1 MKASLSTE
9 ESLRRL
15 YGRDQGDLPPL
26 LRRLFTARP
35 SGVVQPKTEQEAVE
49 AIREAYAKGEPIVF
63 RGAGSS
69 AFGQSV
75 PVLGGLVL
83 DASFLKQVRS
93 FDPDN
98 GTVTVEAGARW
109 ADLAAFLDERNWA
122 FGSYPSSW
130 YSTVGGW
137 VQTGGCGISTHR
149 FGALR
154 SQVTALRVCVG
165 NGQIMELNNGH
176 PDFEAFFQTE
186 GQMGLVLQATLRIR
200 PKPEGEY
207 PLLVECKDEAEAW
220 RLLGLARSQKGLVHA
235 SVYNALRT
243 SHFNHTFRERMERK
257 ASALAARGIC
267 SGAPA
272 LLLMVER
279 YEEYKELRAWVRAQG
294 KTESPAA
301 AASYVWAERFYPL
314 KGKKAEQM
322 LLGNELVVPDANL
335 AQYSATIQSLAKAQ
349 GVELAVE
356 ANAAEAGETI
366 VIASFYTP
374 YGRQAE
380 FAGRLPLV
388 FRLDRVGV
396 EQFRGRLYH
405 VGTYNTWAVDRKFPS
420 ERLLALKTAKV
431 RLDPKGL
438 FNPGKFFELK
448 TRWTG
453 WLSPSAHFKAARW
466 LIPRIEDKPW
476 LARLAAWVLSL
487 VPMEGD
493 PKLTGDALQKTARE
507 CVNCGF
513 CIPVCPA
520 YLATKDERTTARGK
534 LNLFLSG
541 RKLSAKDVELL
552 HSCMHCGACTEVCQS
567 TLDLVPAWREL
578 ETRVA
583 KENGGRPAQAIEKF
597 VADVEASADYQRL
610 LRRGYILERSHSPL
624 PSGGSHS
631 PLPGG
636 GASSRVGP

>member
-9 ESLRRL
+9 ESLCRL
-15 YGRDQGDLPPL
+15 YGRDQGELPPL
-26 LRRLFTARP
+26 LRRLFTTTP
-35 SGVVQPKTEQEAVE
+35 SGVVQPRTEEEAAE
-49 AIREAYAKGEPIVF
+49 AIREAYAKDTPIVF

-83 DASFLKQVRS
+83 DVSSLKQVRS

-98 GTVTVEAGARW
+98 GTVTVEAGVRW
-109 ADLAAFLDERNWA
+109 ADLAAFLEERACA

-137 VQTGGCGISTHR
+137 VQTGGCGMLTHR
-149 FGALR
+149 FGALK
-154 SQVTALRVCVG
+154 SQVSALRVCVG
-165 NGQIMELNNGH
+165 DGRVAEFTSGH

-207 PLLVECKDEAEAW
+207 PVLVEFKDEAEAW
-220 RLLGLARSQKGLVHA
+220 RLYALARQQVRSLVHA
-235 SVYNALRT
+235 SVYGAARMA
-243 SHFNHTFRERMERK
+243 HFNHTFRERMEKK
-257 ASALAARGIC
+257 ASELGKRGVC

-272 LLLMVER
+272 VLLVVER
-279 YEEYKELRAWVRAQG
+279 YEEFKELRAWVRAQG
-294 KTESPAA
+294 HAEAPAFA
-301 AASYVWAERFYPL
+301 SSYVWAERFYPL
-314 KGKKAEQM
+314 KGKRADQM
-322 LLGNELVVPDANL
+322 FLGNELILPDAQL
-335 AQYSATIQSLAKAQ
+335 ARYSAAIQSAAKAQ

-356 ANAAEAGETI
+356 ANAAEPGETV

-374 YGRQAE
+374 YGREAE

-388 FRLDRVGV
+388 FRMDRAGV
-396 EQFRGRLYH
+396 EGCGGRLYH
-405 VGTYNTWAVDRKFPS
+405 VGTYNTWAVDRKFTP
-420 ERLLALKTAKV
+420 EKLGALKAAKL

-438 FNPGKFFELK
+438 FNPGKFFEMK

-453 WLSPSAHFKAARW
+453 WLSPAAHFKAARW
-466 LIPRIEDKPW
+466 LIPRIEDRPW
-476 LARLAAWVLSL
+476 LARLAAGLVSL
-487 VPMEGD
+487 LPFEGD
-493 PKLTGDALQKTARE
+493 PKLTGDALQKVARE

-520 YLATKDERTTARGK
+520 YLATQDERTTARGK
-534 LNLFLSG
+534 LNVFLSG
-541 RKLSAKDVELL
+541 RRLSAKDVELL

-578 ETRVA
+578 ESRVA
-583 KENGGRPAQAIEKF
+583 EKAGGRPVQAIEKF
-597 VADVEASADYQRL
+597 VGEVEASADYQRL
-610 LRRGYILERSHSPL
+610 LRRGYIVERQV
-624 PSGGSHS
+624 
-631 PLPGG
+631 PG
-636 GASSRVGP
+636 R